1 MTVEINVILVRAICL
16 VIGLAFGLF
25 QTGYIVGKANGIDLR
40 QYGSG
45 NSGTTNAVRVLG
57 TKQGLLVLAGDA
69 AKTLIAMLIVY
80 FTFGHMEQFKGMKL
94 LLCMYA
100 ALGAVL
106 SHDFPF
112 YMHFKG
118 GKGIAC
124 TAGYCIAIC
133 FFNPWIFIVT
143 FFVFLIPF
151 LTTHYVSLGSIL
163 VYVAL
168 VIEFILYGQMQW
180 FGFWDGQIY
189 DQSVLIEVYV
199 IMFILAALAIFL
211 HRKNIVRLVKGEE
224 NKTYLVKKHRD
235 AYNAAK
241 AAKEAEKNA
250 GENKA

>member
-1 MTVEINVILVRAICL
+1 MIVAVRCFSL
-16 VIGLAFGLF
+16 LIGLAFGLF

-40 QYGSG
+40 NYGSG

-57 TKQGLLVLAGDA
+57 TRQGMLVLAGDA
-69 AKTLIAMLIVY
+69 LKTLAAMMIVY
-80 FTFGHMEQFKGMKL
+80 FTFGRMYPDMKL

-100 ALGAVL
+100 ALGAVI

-124 TAGYCIAIC
+124 TAGYCIGLC
-133 FFNPWIFIVT
+133 FFNPWIFIIT

-151 LTTHYVSLGSIL
+151 LTTHYVSLGSML
-163 VYVAL
+163 VYIAL
-168 VIEFILYGQMQW
+168 FAEFILYGQMQW
-180 FGFWDGQIY
+180 FGLLDGQVY
-189 DQSVLIEVYV
+189 DQNILIEIYV

-241 AAKEAEKNA
+241 AAKQAEK
-250 GENKA
+250 EQEK

>member
-1 MTVEINVILVRAICL
+1 MTIIIRLICL
-16 VIGLAFGLF
+16 AIGMAFGLF

-40 QYGSG
+40 NYGSG

-57 TKQGLLVLAGDA
+57 TGKGLLVLFGDA
-69 AKTLIAMLIVY
+69 AKTLLAMLIVY
-80 FTFGHMEQFKGMKL
+80 FTFGRMYPDMKL
-94 LLCMYA
+94 LLCMYSA
-100 ALGAVL
+100 MGAII

-124 TAGYCIAIC
+124 TAGYCIGLC

-168 VIEFILYGQMQW
+168 FFEFILYGQMQW
-180 FGFWDGQIY
+180 PGFEY
-189 DQSVLIEVYV
+189 SQSVLIEIYV
-199 IMFILAALAIFL
+199 IMFILASLAIFL
-211 HRKNIVRLVKGEE
+211 HRKNIVRLIKGEE

-235 AYNAAK
+235 AYNAEKAARE
-241 AAKEAEKNA
+241 AAKEAENSSK
-250 GENKA
+250 GE

>member
-1 MTVEINVILVRAICL
+1 MIVAVRIFSL
-16 VIGLAFGLF
+16 LIGLAFGLF

-40 QYGSG
+40 NYGSG

-57 TKQGLLVLAGDA
+57 TGKGLLVLAGDA
-69 AKTLIAMLIVY
+69 AKTLLAMMIVY
-80 FTFGHMEQFKGMKL
+80 YTFGNMYPQMRL

-100 ALGAVL
+100 AFGAII

-124 TAGYCIAIC
+124 TAGYAIALC
-133 FFNPWIFIVT
+133 FFNPWIFILT

-151 LTTHYVSLGSIL
+151 LITHYVSLGSL
-163 VYVAL
+163 CVYVAL
-168 VIEFILYGQMQW
+168 FFEFILYGQMKW
-180 FGFWDGQIY
+180 FDY
-189 DQSVLIEVYV
+189 DYSQGVLIEIYV
-199 IMFILAALAIFL
+199 IMFILTGLAFFL
-211 HRKNIVRLVKGEE
+211 HRKNIVRLIKGEE

-241 AAKEAEKNA
+241 TAKEAEKNKDA
-250 GENKA
+250 DK

>member
-1 MTVEINVILVRAICL
+1 MIVAVRCFSL
-16 VIGLAFGLF
+16 LIGLAFGLF

-40 QYGSG
+40 NYGSG

-57 TKQGLLVLAGDA
+57 TGQGMLVLAGDA
-69 AKTLIAMLIVY
+69 LKTLAAMMIVY
-80 FTFGHMEQFKGMKL
+80 FTFGKMYPDMKL

-100 ALGAVL
+100 ALGAVI

-124 TAGYCIAIC
+124 TAGYCIGLC
-133 FFNPWIFIVT
+133 FFNPWIFIIT

-151 LTTHYVSLGSIL
+151 LTTHYVSLGSML
-163 VYVAL
+163 VYIAL
-168 VIEFILYGQMQW
+168 FAEFILYGQMQW
-180 FGFWDGQIY
+180 FGLLDGQVY
-189 DQSVLIEVYV
+189 DQNILIEIYV

-241 AAKEAEKNA
+241 AAKQAEK
-250 GENKA
+250 EQEK

>member
-1 MTVEINVILVRAICL
+1 MIVAVRCFSL
-16 VIGLAFGLF
+16 LIGLAFGLF

-40 QYGSG
+40 NYGSG

-57 TKQGLLVLAGDA
+57 TGQGMLVLAGDA
-69 AKTLIAMLIVY
+69 LKTLAAMMIVY
-80 FTFGHMEQFKGMKL
+80 FTFGRMYPDMKL

-100 ALGAVL
+100 ALGAVI

-124 TAGYCIAIC
+124 TAGYCIGLC
-133 FFNPWIFIVT
+133 FFNPWIFIIT

-151 LTTHYVSLGSIL
+151 LTTHYVSLGSML
-163 VYVAL
+163 VYIAL
-168 VIEFILYGQMQW
+168 FAEFILYGQMQW
-180 FGFWDGQIY
+180 FGLFDGQVY
-189 DQSVLIEVYV
+189 DQNILIEIYV

-241 AAKEAEKNA
+241 AAKQAEK
-250 GENKA
+250 EQEK

>member
-1 MTVEINVILVRAICL
+1 MIVAVRCFSL
-16 VIGLAFGLF
+16 LIGLAFGLF

-40 QYGSG
+40 NYGSG

-57 TKQGLLVLAGDA
+57 TGQGMLVLAGDA
-69 AKTLIAMLIVY
+69 LKTLAAMMIVY
-80 FTFGHMEQFKGMKL
+80 FTFGKMYPDMKL

-100 ALGAVL
+100 ALGAVI

-124 TAGYCIAIC
+124 TAGCCIGLC
-133 FFNPWIFIVT
+133 FFNPWIFIIT

-151 LTTHYVSLGSIL
+151 LTTHYVSLGSML
-163 VYVAL
+163 VYIAL
-168 VIEFILYGQMQW
+168 FAEFILYGQMQW
-180 FGFWDGQIY
+180 FGLFDGQVY
-189 DQSVLIEVYV
+189 DQNILIEIYV

-241 AAKEAEKNA
+241 AAKQAEK
-250 GENKA
+250 EQEK

>member
-1 MTVEINVILVRAICL
+1 MIVAVRFFSL
-16 VIGLAFGLF
+16 LIGLAFGLF

-40 QYGSG
+40 NYGSG

-57 TKQGLLVLAGDA
+57 TKQGLIVLAGDA
-69 AKTLIAMLIVY
+69 AKTLLAMMIVY
-80 FTFGHMEQFKGMKL
+80 YTFGNMYPGMKL

-100 ALGAVL
+100 AMGTVL

-124 TAGYCIAIC
+124 TAGYCIALC

-151 LTTHYVSLGSIL
+151 LITHYVSLGSIL

-180 FGFWDGQIY
+180 PGFQY
-189 DQSVLIEVYV
+189 EQPVLIEIYV
-199 IMFILAALAIFL
+199 IMIILAGLAIFL

-235 AYNAAK
+235 AYNAQRAAEE
-241 AAKEAEKNA
+241 AAKEAAKK
-250 GENKA
+250 GENLK

>member
-1 MTVEINVILVRAICL
+1 MTVGINVVVVRAICL

-57 TKQGLLVLAGDA
+57 TGQGMLVLAGDA
-69 AKTLIAMLIVY
+69 AKTLLAMLIVY
-80 FTFGHMEQFKGMKL
+80 FTFGRMFPDMKL

-100 ALGAVL
+100 ALGAVI

-124 TAGYCIAIC
+124 TAGYCIGLC
-133 FFNPWIFIVT
+133 FFNPWIFVFT
-143 FFVFLIPF
+143 FCVFLVPF

-168 VIEFILYGQMQW
+168 FLEFILYGQMQW
-180 FGFWDGQIY
+180 FGLLDGQTY
-189 DQSVLIEVYV
+189 SQSVLIEIYV

-235 AYNAAK
+235 AYNAEK
-241 AAKEAEKNA
+241 AAKEAAKA
-250 GENKA
+250 AENN

>member
-1 MTVEINVILVRAICL
+1 MIVAVRCFSL
-16 VIGLAFGLF
+16 LIGLAFGLF

-40 QYGSG
+40 NYGSG

-57 TKQGLLVLAGDA
+57 TRQGMLVLAGDA
-69 AKTLIAMLIVY
+69 LKTLAAMMIVY
-80 FTFGHMEQFKGMKL
+80 FTFGKTYPDMKL

-100 ALGAVL
+100 ALGAVI

-124 TAGYCIAIC
+124 TAGYCIGLC
-133 FFNPWIFIVT
+133 FFNPWIFIIT

-151 LTTHYVSLGSIL
+151 LTTHYVSLGSML
-163 VYVAL
+163 VYIAL
-168 VIEFILYGQMQW
+168 FAEFILYGQMQW
-180 FGFWDGQIY
+180 FGLFDGQVY
-189 DQSVLIEVYV
+189 DQNILIEIYV

-241 AAKEAEKNA
+241 AAKQAEK
-250 GENKA
+250 EQEK

>member
-1 MTVEINVILVRAICL
+1 MTVEVKMILIRLACL
-16 VIGLAFGLF
+16 AIGLVFGLF

-57 TKQGLLVLAGDA
+57 TKQGMIVLAGDA
-69 AKTLIAMLIVY
+69 AKTLLAMLIVY
-80 FTFGHMEQFKGMKL
+80 FTFGRMFPDKKL

-124 TAGYCIAIC
+124 TAGYCIALC

-151 LTTHYVSLGSIL
+151 LITHYVSLGSLL
-163 VYVAL
+163 VYAAL
-168 VIEFILYGQMQW
+168 VFEFILYGQMQW
-180 FGFWDGQIY
+180 PGFEYEQP
-189 DQSVLIEVYV
+189 VLIEIYV
-199 IMFILAALAIFL
+199 IMFILAALAYWL
-211 HRKNIVRLVKGEE
+211 HRKNIVRLFTGCE

-235 AYNAAK
+235 AYNAEK
-241 AAKEAEKNA
+241 AAKEAAKA
-250 GENKA
+250 AENN

>member
-1 MTVEINVILVRAICL
+1 MIVAVRCFSL
-16 VIGLAFGLF
+16 LIGLAFGLF

-40 QYGSG
+40 NYGSG

-57 TKQGLLVLAGDA
+57 TRQGMLVLAGDA
-69 AKTLIAMLIVY
+69 LKTLAAMMIVY
-80 FTFGHMEQFKGMKL
+80 FTFGKMYPDMKL

-100 ALGAVL
+100 ALGAVI

-124 TAGYCIAIC
+124 TAGYCIGLC
-133 FFNPWIFIVT
+133 FFNPWIFIIT

-151 LTTHYVSLGSIL
+151 LTTHYVSLGSML
-163 VYVAL
+163 VYIAL
-168 VIEFILYGQMQW
+168 FAEFILYGQMQW
-180 FGFWDGQIY
+180 FGLFDGQVY
-189 DQSVLIEVYV
+189 DQNILIEIYV

-241 AAKEAEKNA
+241 AAKQAEK
-250 GENKA
+250 EQEK

>member
-1 MTVEINVILVRAICL
+1 MIVAVRCFSL
-16 VIGLAFGLF
+16 LIGLAFGLF

-40 QYGSG
+40 NYGSG

-57 TKQGLLVLAGDA
+57 TGQGMLVLAGDA
-69 AKTLIAMLIVY
+69 LKTLAAMMIVY
-80 FTFGHMEQFKGMKL
+80 FTFGRMYPEMKL

-100 ALGAVL
+100 ALGAVI

-124 TAGYCIAIC
+124 TAGYCIGLC
-133 FFNPWIFIVT
+133 FFNPWIFIIT

-151 LTTHYVSLGSIL
+151 LTTHYVSLGSML
-163 VYVAL
+163 VYIAL
-168 VIEFILYGQMQW
+168 FAEFILYGQMQW
-180 FGFWDGQIY
+180 FGLLDGQIY
-189 DQSVLIEVYV
+189 DQNILIEIYV

-241 AAKEAEKNA
+241 AAKQAEK
-250 GENKA
+250 EQEK

>member
-1 MTVEINVILVRAICL
+1 MIVAVRCFSL
-16 VIGLAFGLF
+16 LIGLAFGLF

-40 QYGSG
+40 NYGSG

-57 TKQGLLVLAGDA
+57 TGQGMLVLAGDA
-69 AKTLIAMLIVY
+69 LKTLAAMMIVY
-80 FTFGHMEQFKGMKL
+80 FTFGKMYPDMKL

-100 ALGAVL
+100 ALGAVI

-124 TAGYCIAIC
+124 TAGYCIGLC
-133 FFNPWIFIVT
+133 FFNPWIFIIT

-151 LTTHYVSLGSIL
+151 LTTHYVSLGSML
-163 VYVAL
+163 VYIAL
-168 VIEFILYGQMQW
+168 FAEFILYGQMQW
-180 FGFWDGQIY
+180 FGLFDGQVY
-189 DQSVLIEVYV
+189 DQNILIEIYV

-241 AAKEAEKNA
+241 AAKQAEK
-250 GENKA
+250 EQEK